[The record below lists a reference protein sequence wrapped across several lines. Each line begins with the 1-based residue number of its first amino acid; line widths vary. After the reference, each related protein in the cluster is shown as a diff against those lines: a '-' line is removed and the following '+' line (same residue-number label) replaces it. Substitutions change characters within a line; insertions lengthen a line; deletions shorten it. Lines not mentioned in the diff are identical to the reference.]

1 MNNLSLAIQLI
12 LSILVVCLVDFCR
25 QYLVVPFIVS
35 EATYPSK
42 QRKRK
47 RILFSQK
54 TKFVKSRYLEQIIV
68 NCNNTGYHELYQ
80 LNILGINTNCVISV
94 RLIERFRFVQNY
106 QIFLLNN
113 KMNLSSNDQ
122 QNARLVQ
129 SNTQ

>member
-1 MNNLSLAIQLI
+1 MMFVHESGMNYLGNLQHYEQFIAGNPINFEHFSGCLQHGKL
-12 LSILVVCLVDFCR
+12 LSTIFGGT
-25 QYLVVPFIVS
+25 F
-35 EATYPSK
+35 
-42 QRKRK
+42 
-47 RILFSQK
+47 
-54 TKFVKSRYLEQIIV
+54 QIIV